1 MTDNKFLGKA
11 AVVVLMLATIASI
24 PASGQEMA
32 PAPKG
37 RRIPLSTGKLLEEPA
52 PGEPQPVGT
61 LPASAA
67 LDPDGRYLALLEQG
81 YGTAASGLRQ
91 GIAILDLKEDRLKQF
106 PEDRFGAKAHQTLF
120 LGLAF
125 SGDGTHLY
133 ASVASLSD
141 PEGKQP
147 GSTGNGIAV
156 YGFREGVVTP
166 ERFLAI
172 PPQKL
177 AAGKRAARVSAKRVE
192 AGLAIPYPAGLAVVS
207 TEKGERLLVADN
219 LSDDVLLLDAGSGK
233 ILQRFDLSTSRWVPA
248 SFPYAVAVTRDGK
261 RAWCSLWNASAVAE
275 LDLQSGKVRRWIR
288 LRRPVSALAPGSH
301 PTGLLLSPLEDRL
314 YVALANRDEVA
325 VIATATASVERYLST
340 RLPGQELGGA
350 YPTALARGPAGWL
363 FAANAA
369 ADDVAV
375 FDTTKFAAAGG
386 SRQARKSRRGRDGDV
401 PAVGFIPSEWYPTA
415 LAVAGGE
422 LLVATAKGQGP
433 GPNNGTIE
441 GVQLKDIG
449 HHPYI
454 PALVEG
460 SIARV
465 DVAEASRHWKDL
477 TAAAMESN
485 LMDGRAGRLGFR
497 AEKNPIRHVIYII
510 KENRTYDQLFGDLG
524 AGNGDSSLVM
534 YGEAITPNH
543 HKLARQFGV
552 LDNFYA
558 SGEVSGNG
566 HVWSTA
572 AITSDYDER
581 TWPLVVSPR
590 HERSYDYEGEV
601 AEELPL
607 EQGIAD
613 VDDPGSGFLW
623 SSMAR
628 HRVSYRDY
636 GEFVADRWCVE
647 MENELPA
654 EKGCARATI
663 REGEPLPAELGEEAG
678 AQSRWP
684 WAIPMLGRAEPTKA
698 QLRGHTDPR
707 YPGFKVE
714 YPDQLRAD
722 EFLREFAGFARS
734 RAAGHR
740 GGMPQF
746 VLVRLPNDHT
756 SGTKA
761 GSPTPEAA
769 VADNDLALGRIVEA
783 VSHSPY
789 WDDTAILV
797 VEDDAQYGVDHV
809 DAHRTVALAISKY
822 SPAPG
827 ASGPFVDHHFY
838 TTVNL
843 VRTIEALLGLPPM
856 NNNDAHAAVMAAMF
870 SGEGKQEAYEAD
882 WRNRDNGLLYR
893 MNGPEAPG
901 AAESAGM
908 DFSRAD
914 AADAEALDRILWREA
929 KGEAPMPAP
938 RHEMIPAGPPS
949 AEYPT
954 Q

>member
-1 MTDNKFLGKA
+1 MNRA
-11 AVVVLMLATIASI
+11 AILFIIATVWISG
-24 PASGQEMA
+24 SGQEQS
-32 PAPKG
+32 G
-37 RRIPLSTGKLLEEPA
+37 RQIALSTGKLLQEPV

-61 LPASAA
+61 LPASVA
-67 LDPDGRYLALLEQG
+67 LGPDGRYLALLEQG
-81 YGTAASGLRQ
+81 YGTTGSGLRQ
-91 GIAILDLKEDRLKQF
+91 GIAILDLKEDRLTQF
-106 PEDRFGAKAHQTLF
+106 PEDRFGVKAHQTLF

-133 ASVASLSD
+133 ASVGSLTD
-141 PEGKQP
+141 PEGKQA

-156 YGFREGVVTP
+156 YGFREGTVTP
-166 ERFLAI
+166 ERFLPIA
-172 PPQKL
+172 PQKL
-177 AAGKRAARVSAKRVE
+177 AAGKRAARVSAKRLE
-192 AGLAIPYPAGLAVVS
+192 PGFAIPYPAGLAVVS
-207 TEKGERLLVADN
+207 SAGGERLLVADD

-233 ILQRFDLSTSRWVPA
+233 ILRRFDLSTSRWVPA
-248 SFPYAVAVTRDGK
+248 SFPYAAVVTRDGK
-261 RAWCSLWNASAVAE
+261 KAWCSLWNASAVAE
-275 LDLQSGKVRRWIR
+275 LDLPSGKVARWIR
-288 LRRPVSALAPGSH
+288 LQRPASALAPGSH
-301 PTGLLLSPLEDRL
+301 PTALLLSPLEDRL

-325 VIATATASVERYLST
+325 VVTTATGSVERYLST
-340 RLPGQELGGA
+340 RLPGQERGGA
-350 YPTALARGPAGWL
+350 SPTALAQSPEGWL

-375 FDTTKFAAAGG
+375 FDITKFAAAG
-386 SRQARKSRRGRDGDV
+386 RKMPRKARRGRGGDV

-415 LAVAGGE
+415 LAVAGDE

-433 GPNNGTIE
+433 GPNRGAIAD
-441 GVQLKDIG
+441 VQLTEIG

-454 PALVEG
+454 PAMVEG

-465 DVAEASRHWKDL
+465 KLAEASPHWKEL

-485 LMDGRAGRLGFR
+485 VMNGGAGRLGFR
-497 AEKNPIRHVIYII
+497 AEENPIRHVIYVI

-524 AGNGDSSLVM
+524 AGDGDPSLVM

-581 TWPLVVSPR
+581 SWPLVVSPR
-590 HERSYDYEGEV
+590 HERSYDFEGEV
-601 AEELPL
+601 AEEVPL

-623 SSMAR
+623 TSMAR
-628 HRVSYRDY
+628 RRVSYRDY

-647 MENELPA
+647 LENELPP
-654 EKGCARATI
+654 EKGCPRETI
-663 REGEPLPAELGEEAG
+663 REGELLPPELGEATG
-678 AQSRWP
+678 ARSRWP
-684 WAIPMLGRAEPTKA
+684 WVIPMLGRAEATKV
-698 QLRGHTDPR
+698 QLRGHTDAR

-722 EFLREFAGFARS
+722 EFLREFAGYARS
-734 RAAGHR
+734 RATGHR
-740 GGMPQF
+740 GGMAQF
-746 VLVRLPNDHT
+746 ALVRLPNDHT
-756 SGTKA
+756 SGTRA

-809 DAHRTVALAISKY
+809 DAHRTVALVISKY

-856 NNNDAHAAVMAAMF
+856 NNNDTHAAVMAAMF
-870 SGEGKQEAYEAD
+870 SGEGTQPAYDAD

-893 MNGPEAPG
+893 MNGPETPG
-901 AAESAGM
+901 AAESAAM

-914 AADAEALDRILWREA
+914 AADAEALDRFLWREA
-929 KGEAPMPAP
+929 KGEVPMPEA
-938 RHEMIPAGPPS
+938 RHR
-949 AEYPT
+949 
-954 Q
+954 